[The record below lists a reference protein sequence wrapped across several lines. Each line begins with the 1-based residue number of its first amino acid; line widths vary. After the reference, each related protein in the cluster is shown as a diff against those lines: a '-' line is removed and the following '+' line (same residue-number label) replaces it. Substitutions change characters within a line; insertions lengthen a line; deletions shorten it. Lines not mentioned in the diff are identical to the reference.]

1 MIVPRYA
8 TGAWFAV
15 VTDGTVALLEPGTP
29 ADVVHAVWQS
39 LRDGADTSAQLQPL
53 LGGGLAAMPPFA
65 LVTVAGGAVRAIV
78 RGAAVVEVAGAA
90 GTREVTGGRAATWV
104 EEVVPDAA
112 WVTVR
117 APGAASGDD
126 GLPVL
131 SGVVRAGAVHVALR
145 GAPDRVAPEPV
156 RAAEPV
162 VRRLPEP
169 APVPLSVPEPVRVAV
184 AAPVPVLPEPV
195 LPAPVL
201 PEPEP
206 APVAAA
212 PEPPAP
218 EPVLPEPV
226 APEPAPVVAALPVP
240 PPPVVPPAPVVLPA
254 PVAGDGL
261 ELPLVLTGAPEDE
274 DHDGLTV
281 LTSDIVALRGQL
293 PHLDGPVPGPLAVPT
308 ARTRPPARVALSTG
322 AVVSLERP
330 VLIGRAPQVSRVA
343 NAQLPR
349 LVTVPSPTSDISRTH
364 AQVRQDG
371 DDVLV
376 TDLHSTNGV
385 VVTRV
390 GAAPQRLHPGEP
402 SVVEPGDVIDIG
414 DGVTFTVEL
423 GA

>member
-53 LGGGLAAMPPFA
+53 LVGGLAAMPPFA

-78 RGAAVVEVAGAA
+78 RGAAVVEVAGAG
-90 GTREVTGGRAATWV
+90 GTREVTGGRATTWV

-145 GAPDRVAPEPV
+145 GAPDRVAPEP
-156 RAAEPV
+156 
-162 VRRLPEP
+162 

-201 PEPEP
+201 PEPVLPEPEP

-212 PEPPAP
+212 PEPPAS
-218 EPVLPEPV
+218 EPVV
-226 APEPAPVVAALPVP
+226 PEPAAVLAVP
-240 PPPVVPPAPVVLPA
+240 PPPVVPPAPVPPA
-254 PVAGDGL
+254 PVARDGL

-402 SVVEPGDVIDIG
+402 SVVEPGDVVDIG